1 MVVIHRLTDGGK
13 TVSDMFLLSE
23 RQVERIEPYF
33 LLAHEVPRAD
43 ERRVLS
49 GIVYVIRNALQWKD
63 TPKA

>member
-1 MVVIHRLTDGGK
+1 M
-13 TVSDMFLLSE
+13 SDMFLLSE